1 MYAVLAYLRKMATA
15 EDAADRRCLV
25 LSDCKP
31 ALQQIEA
38 AYRRGSLEGLRE
50 WDRGGALEGICRYR
64 AQLESVTFL
73 WVPSHAGC
81 ASNAYADAAATA
93 YMGASEIEDATA
105 VIREAV
111 RTRPCLY
118 TDRQRTADG
127 EWRGDVL
134 DRRTYYAT
142 RGHTNESGCEDGS
155 ARGSRRGRTR
165 QGWRGRCG
173 AMWSGERRDTNG
185 TSASGSRISTASAR
199 LNSPTWMILGMIT
212 TW

>member
-1 MYAVLAYLRKMATA
+1 MRRWPGYASRCTERGPSRTSLRRMEGETCQTSGWGIGSCLDQLCRMGCSKGRPDSGDPSRDLRKMATA

-38 AYRRGSLEGLRE
+38 AYRKGSLEGLRE
-50 WDRGGALEGICRYR
+50 WDRGGILEGICRYR

-111 RTRPCLY
+111 SVRSR
-118 TDRQRTADG
+118 
-127 EWRGDVL
+127 VL
-134 DRRTYYAT
+134 GRSPAHYPPTSRCRRRKCNWSLPY
-142 RGHTNESGCEDGS
+142 
-155 ARGSRRGRTR
+155 SRKVGRVCSS
-165 QGWRGRCG
+165 W
-173 AMWSGERRDTNG
+173 E
-185 TSASGSRISTASAR
+185 ISCT
-199 LNSPTWMILGMIT
+199 
-212 TW
+212 

>member
-1 MYAVLAYLRKMATA
+1 MGCTKGRPDSGGRGICTEQLESGDDELRLAFGQGLWGGRLPDDWQVIDAEMYAVLAYLRKMATA

-93 YMGASEIEDATA
+93 YKHGHVWLSTKRLPSPVSSIIE
-105 VIREAV
+105 
-111 RTRPCLY
+111 Y
-118 TDRQRTADG
+118 T
-127 EWRGDVL
+127 L
-134 DRRTYYAT
+134 
-142 RGHTNESGCEDGS
+142 
-155 ARGSRRGRTR
+155 
-165 QGWRGRCG
+165 
-173 AMWSGERRDTNG
+173 
-185 TSASGSRISTASAR
+185 
-199 LNSPTWMILGMIT
+199 
-212 TW
+212 

>member
-1 MYAVLAYLRKMATA
+1 MHVGEQPAPPSRQTNSRTLCVVICELTCEAYASFYMSRV
-15 EDAADRRCLV
+15 RR
-25 LSDCKP
+25 
-31 ALQQIEA
+31 
-38 AYRRGSLEGLRE
+38 
-50 WDRGGALEGICRYR
+50 
-64 AQLESVTFL
+64 QLEAVFQTHQINKNGHLSTVRWVKKNRSAPKHTTFL

-118 TDRQRTADG
+118 TDRRRTADREG
-127 EWRGDVL
+127 GREVL

-142 RGHTNESGCEDGS
+142 RGHTNEWVREDGS

-165 QGWRGRCG
+165 QG
-173 AMWSGERRDTNG
+173 
-185 TSASGSRISTASAR
+185 
-199 LNSPTWMILGMIT
+199 
-212 TW
+212 